1 MALNIAIAGKGG
13 TGKST
18 IAALIV
24 RYITEEWNKAVSA
37 VDADPNASLGPLLGL
52 HVQNTVADI
61 REDIVEKKANFPAGM
76 SKERYI
82 EYCIEESIIEKD
94 KFDLL
99 TMGRPEGP
107 KCYCYVNN
115 LLRKYLDKVG
125 TTYPFV
131 VLDNEA
137 GMEHLSRR
145 TTNNIDLLIIV
156 SEPTIVGA
164 LTMQRIIQL
173 SDSLPIAIKTK
184 ACVLNRV
191 PKEGIHENLQQKLN
205 SLDIKISA
213 IFPFDQ
219 EIYNT
224 AASGVSVFEIPSQ
237 NEMYQKL
244 GGFLKKYL
252 PAATYTKGAAEQ
264 VK

>member
-1 MALNIAIAGKGG
+1 MAFNIAVAGKGG

-18 IAALIV
+18 LSALMV
-24 RYITEEWNKAVSA
+24 RYITEELGKPVSA
-37 VDADPNASLGPLLGL
+37 VDADPNASLGSLLGL
-52 HVQNTVADI
+52 QVQSTVADI
-61 REDIVEKKANFPAGM
+61 RDDIVDKKVDLSGM
-76 SKERYI
+76 SKDRYI
-82 EYCIEESIIEKD
+82 EYAIEESIVEKD

-131 VLDNEA
+131 VTDNEA

-145 TTNNIDLLIIV
+145 TTNNIDLLMIV

-173 SDSLPIAIKTK
+173 ADSLPITLRKKI
-184 ACVLNRV
+184 CVMNRV
-191 PKEGIHENLQQKLN
+191 PRNGIHENVQQKLD
-205 SLDIKISA
+205 SLGIEISA
-213 IFPFDQ
+213 VLPFD
-219 EIYNT
+219 EEVYNA
-224 AASGVSVFEIPSQ
+224 AASGVSVFGVSRE
-237 NEMYQKL
+237 NAL
-244 GGFLKKYL
+244 
-252 PAATYTKGAAEQ
+252 YTKLRDFLQKHLPSSMFEKTAGDC
-264 VK
+264 

>member
-1 MALNIAIAGKGG
+1 MAYNIAVAGKGG

-18 IAALIV
+18 LSAMII
-24 RYITEEWNKAVSA
+24 RYITEEIGKPVSA
-37 VDADPNASLGPLLGL
+37 VDADPNASLGALLGL

-61 REDIVEKKANFPAGM
+61 REEIVEKKADFAGM

-82 EYCIEESIIEKD
+82 EYSIEESIIEKD

-125 TTYPFV
+125 TTYPFIV
-131 VLDNEA
+131 TDNEA

-145 TTNNIDLLIIV
+145 TTNNVDLLLIV

-164 LTMQRIIQL
+164 LTIQRIL
-173 SDSLPIAIKTK
+173 KLADSLPITIRKK
-184 ACVLNRV
+184 LCVLNQV
-191 PKEGIHENLQQKLN
+191 QKSGIHENLQQKLD
-205 SLDIKISA
+205 SLEIEISGM
-213 IFPFDQ
+213 FPFDQ
-219 EIYNT
+219 EIYDL
-224 AASGVSVFEIPSQ
+224 AACGASVFEISKE
-237 NEMYQKL
+237 NEVYRKL
-244 GGFLKKYL
+244 GVFLQKHLPESLLEKKL
-252 PAATYTKGAAEQ
+252 TCRI
-264 VK
+264 

>member
-1 MALNIAIAGKGG
+1 MAFSIAVAGKGG

-18 IAALIV
+18 LSALII
-24 RYITEEWNKAVSA
+24 RYITEELGKPVSA
-37 VDADPNASLGPLLGL
+37 VDADPNASLGALLGL
-52 HVQNTVADI
+52 HIQSTVADI
-61 REDIVEKKANFPAGM
+61 REDVVEKKVDFSGM

-82 EYCIEESIIEKD
+82 EYAIEESIIETE

-125 TTYPFV
+125 TTYPCIV
-131 VLDNEA
+131 TDNEA

-145 TTNNIDLLIIV
+145 TTNNVDLLMVV

-164 LTMQRIIQL
+164 LTIQRIL
-173 SDSLPIAIKTK
+173 KLADSLPVTIKK
-184 ACVLNRV
+184 KLCILNRV
-191 PKEGIHENLQQKLN
+191 PRNGIHENLQQKLQ
-205 SLDIKISA
+205 SLGIEVSA

-219 EIYNT
+219 EIYDT
-224 AASGVSVFEIPSQ
+224 AACGASVFEISRE
-237 NEMYQKL
+237 NELYQKL
-244 GGFLKKYL
+244 GKFLQMHL
-252 PAATYTKGAAEQ
+252 PASMVEKDVAGHI
-264 VK
+264 

>member
-1 MALNIAIAGKGG
+1 MAFHIAVAGKGG

-18 IAALIV
+18 LSALTV
-24 RYITEEWNKAVSA
+24 RYITEEIGKPVSA
-37 VDADPNASLGPLLGL
+37 VDADPNASLGTLLGL
-52 HVQNTVADI
+52 HVQNTVADL
-61 REDIVEKKANFPAGM
+61 REDIIEKKVDFSGM
-76 SKERYI
+76 SKDRYI
-82 EYCIEESIIEKD
+82 EYAIEESIIEKD

-131 VLDNEA
+131 VTDNEA

-145 TTNNIDLLIIV
+145 TTNNVDLLMIV

-164 LTMQRIIQL
+164 LTLQRIL
-173 SDSLPIAIKTK
+173 ALADSLPITIRQKF
-184 ACVLNRV
+184 CVLNRV
-191 PKEGIHENLQQKLN
+191 PKSGIHENLQQKLD
-205 SLDIKISA
+205 SLGIGVSA

-219 EIYNT
+219 EVYDT
-224 AASGVSVFEIPSQ
+224 AACGASIFEISRE
-237 NEMYQKL
+237 NELYQKL
-244 GGFLKKYL
+244 GRFLQKHL
-252 PAATYTKGAAEQ
+252 PASMVEKSTAGKI
-264 VK
+264 

>member
-1 MALNIAIAGKGG
+1 MAFNIAVAGKGG

-18 IAALIV
+18 LSALMV
-24 RYITEEWNKAVSA
+24 RYITEELGKPVSA
-37 VDADPNASLGPLLGL
+37 VDADPNASLGSLLGL
-52 HVQNTVADI
+52 HVQSTVADL
-61 REDIVEKKANFPAGM
+61 RDDVVGKKVDFSGM

-82 EYCIEESIIEKD
+82 EYAIEKSIIEKD

-131 VLDNEA
+131 VTDNEA

-145 TTNNIDLLIIV
+145 TTNNIDLLMIV

-173 SDSLPIAIKTK
+173 ADSLPITLRKKI
-184 ACVLNRV
+184 CVMNRV
-191 PKEGIHENLQQKLN
+191 PRSGIHENVQQKLN
-205 SLDIKISA
+205 SLGIEIAA
-213 IFPFDQ
+213 ILPFDQ
-219 EIYNT
+219 EVYD
-224 AASGVSVFEIPSQ
+224 AAACGESVFEVSRE
-237 NEMYQKL
+237 NELYRKL
-244 GGFLKKYL
+244 RDFLQKYL
-252 PAATYTKGAAEQ
+252 PSSMFEKTMGDC
-264 VK
+264 

>member
-1 MALNIAIAGKGG
+1 MAFNIAVAGKGG

-18 IAALIV
+18 LSALMV
-24 RYITEEWNKAVSA
+24 RYITEELGKPVSA
-37 VDADPNASLGPLLGL
+37 VDADPNASLGSLLGL
-52 HVQNTVADI
+52 HVQSTVADL
-61 REDIVEKKANFPAGM
+61 RDDVVGKKVDFSGM

-82 EYCIEESIIEKD
+82 EYAIEKSIIEKD

-131 VLDNEA
+131 VTDNEA

-145 TTNNIDLLIIV
+145 TTNNIDLLMIV

-173 SDSLPIAIKTK
+173 ADSLPITLRKKI
-184 ACVLNRV
+184 CVMNRV
-191 PKEGIHENLQQKLN
+191 PRSGIHENVQQKLN
-205 SLDIKISA
+205 SLGIEIAA
-213 IFPFDQ
+213 ILPFDQ
-219 EIYNT
+219 EVYD
-224 AASGVSVFEIPSQ
+224 AAACGESVFEVSRE
-237 NEMYQKL
+237 NELYRKL
-244 GGFLKKYL
+244 RDFLQKYL
-252 PAATYTKGAAEQ
+252 PSSMFEKTMGE
-264 VK
+264 